1 MRTAA
6 VEPIV
11 RDTVPNP
18 GSPDP
23 IEVRAAE
30 VARRHGH
37 SRVTDED
44 RKLAFDELRRM
55 SRDQSENGEVSH

>member
-1 MRTAA
+1 MRATEA
-6 VEPIV
+6 EPIV
-11 RDTVPNP
+11 RNTVPNP

-30 VARRHGH
+30 IAKRHSH
-37 SRVTDED
+37 SRVTDQD
-44 RKLAFDELRRM
+44 RQLAYDELRRM

>member
-1 MRTAA
+1 MRTEA
-6 VEPIV
+6 EPIV
-11 RDTVPNP
+11 RDTVPKP

-30 VARRHGH
+30 VAKRHGH

-44 RKLAFDELRRM
+44 RKLAYDELRRM
-55 SRDQSENGEVSH
+55 SRDQSVDGEVHH

>member
-1 MRTAA
+1 MPTEA
-6 VEPIV
+6 EPIV
-11 RDTVPNP
+11 RNTVPKP

-30 VARRHGH
+30 VAKRHGH

-44 RKLAFDELRRM
+44 RTLAYDELRRM
-55 SRDQSENGEVSH
+55 SRDQSVDGEVHH

>member
-1 MRTAA
+1 MPAR

-11 RDTVPNP
+11 RDSVPNP

-30 VARRHGH
+30 IAKRHGH
-37 SRVTDED
+37 QRVTNDD
-44 RKLAFDELRRM
+44 RRLAYDELRRM
-55 SRDQSENGEVSH
+55 SRDQSENGEVPH

>member
-1 MRTAA
+1 MRAA
-6 VEPIV
+6 EAEPII
-11 RDTVPNP
+11 RDTVPRP

-30 VARRHGH
+30 IAKRHGH

-44 RKLAFDELRRM
+44 RKLAYEELRRM

>member
-1 MRTAA
+1 MSTRDDTIIRDA
-6 VEPIV
+6 VPK
-11 RDTVPNP
+11 P

-30 VARRHGH
+30 VAKRHGH
-37 SRVTDED
+37 ARVTDED
-44 RKLAFDELRRM
+44 RKLAYQELRNM

>member
-1 MRTAA
+1 MPAET
-6 VEPIV
+6 EPIV

-23 IEVRAAE
+23 VEVRAAE
-30 VARRHGH
+30 VAKRHGH

-44 RKLAFDELRRM
+44 RKLAYDELRRM
-55 SRDQSENGEVSH
+55 SRDQSVDGEVHH